1 MDRNAIL
8 ILVVAALLMVFWGD
22 LVDKIVPPSPRRSI
36 PLDVNGT
43 GAGNNATVNTNQA
56 PVIGP
61 VEGNQT
67 QLEGNGTRPENNGTV
82 IPEANA
88 TATAPLPVLKP
99 QKPETTQS
107 VEAGPAEFIFTSRG
121 GGISE
126 VLLRDHPIDT
136 GKPSSATNRVALN
149 RGEVLPLFALWGT
162 NQTLTLTGRED
173 YTLAP
178 IGEGNTTKGWRAT
191 LEAGNGIK
199 IIKEFMPTDGFLMT
213 NVVVKIQNLSTN
225 QIMVPSLHVALGSST
240 PAGMGKLSDAM
251 YHGVFW
257 FDGNEDT
264 HYEQGD
270 FANRTLGCFPG
281 TEQERFTAGNKNV
294 RWSAVHNQF
303 YTIIAMVPEGG
314 LVPDTV
320 TARHIDFG
328 PDASTQL
335 KAQNRYMASVN
346 YRNDAAMLGPN
357 QEWSA
362 TFDLYA
368 GPKKYR
374 DLEALSIA
382 RGNNQVDRVMDL
394 GGFFGFFS
402 KVLLL
407 SMNSLYGWGCS
418 YAIAIIIITI
428 VIKAIF
434 WPLTAASTRS
444 MKRMGKM
451 QPQMKEIQTKYKD
464 DPQKMNQKMMA
475 FMKEHKVNPLA
486 GCLPMIIQIPVFFGF
501 FFMIRTA
508 VELRG
513 EEFLWVMDLSRPDTV
528 YVIPGITFIP
538 FFSTPA
544 GLPVNPMP
552 ILMGVTMI
560 IQTRITPTSPSADEM
575 QAKMMKYMPLIFIP
589 ILYNFS
595 SGLTLYWTVQN
606 ILSIAQ
612 TKMTKADP
620 DEDKPASTAKP
631 VDQPKERKPRKK
643 RH

>member
-22 LVDKIVPPSPRRSI
+22 LVDKIVPPSPRKNI

-43 GAGNNATVNTNQA
+43 GGGNNATGETNQA
-56 PVIGP
+56 PVTGQID
-61 VEGNQT
+61 GNGT
-67 QLEGNGTRPENNGTV
+67 QPEGNGTA
-82 IPEANA
+82 PEANA
-88 TATAPLPVLKP
+88 TAPAPLPVLKP
-99 QKPETTQS
+99 QKPEIIQS
-107 VEAGPAEFIFTSRG
+107 VDAGTAKFIFTSRG
-121 GGISE
+121 GGIAE
-126 VLLRDHPIDT
+126 VQLRDHPIDT
-136 GKPSSATNRVALN
+136 SKGKSVTNRVALN
-149 RGEVLPLFALWGT
+149 RGAPLPVFALWGT
-162 NQTLTLTGRED
+162 NQFLHLTGRED
-173 YTLAP
+173 YKLEP
-178 IGEGNTTKGWRAT
+178 IGATKGWRAT
-191 LEAGNGIK
+191 LEAGNGLR
-199 IIKEFMPTDGFLMT
+199 IIKEFTPTDGFLMP
-213 NVVVKIQNLSTN
+213 NVVLRIQNRSTN
-225 QIMVPSLHVALGSST
+225 QVMVPSLHVGLGSST

-281 TEQERFTAGNKNV
+281 TPQERFTAGNKNV

-328 PDASTQL
+328 PDASTQE
-335 KAQNRYMASVN
+335 KAQNRYLASVN

-357 QEWSA
+357 QEWAA

-374 DLEALSIA
+374 DLESLSID

-486 GCLPMIIQIPVFFGF
+486 GCLPMLIQIPVFFGF

-513 EEFLWVMDLSRPDTV
+513 EEFLWVMDLSRPDTI

-544 GLPVNPMP
+544 GLPVNPLP

-560 IQTRITPTSPSADEM
+560 IQTRITPTSPTADEM

-606 ILSIAQ
+606 ILTIAQ

-620 DEDKPASTAKP
+620 DEDKPASTVKP
-631 VDQPKERKPRKK
+631 VEQPKERKPRRK

>member
-22 LVDKIVPPSPRRSI
+22 LVDKIVPPSPRRNI
-36 PLDVNGT
+36 PLDANGT
-43 GAGNNATVNTNQA
+43 GAGNNATVNTNRT

-61 VEGNQT
+61 IDGNRT
-67 QLEGNGTRPENNGTV
+67 QPEGNGTA
-82 IPEANA
+82 PEANA
-88 TATAPLPVLKP
+88 TAPAPLPVLKP
-99 QKPETTQS
+99 QKPEIIQS
-107 VEAGPAEFIFTSRG
+107 TDAGTAKFIFTSRG
-121 GGISE
+121 GGIAE
-126 VLLRDHPIDT
+126 VQLRDHPIDT
-136 GKPSSATNRVALN
+136 SKSKSVTNRVALN
-149 RGEVLPLFALWGT
+149 RGAPLPVFALWGT
-162 NQTLTLTGRED
+162 NQFLHLTGRED
-173 YTLAP
+173 YTLEP
-178 IGEGNTTKGWRAT
+178 IGATKGWRAT
-191 LEAGNGIK
+191 LEAGNGLK
-199 IIKEFMPTDGFLMT
+199 IIKEFTPTGGFLMP
-213 NVVVKIQNLSTN
+213 NVVLKIQNHSTN
-225 QIMVPSLHVALGSST
+225 QVMVPSLHVGLGSST

-281 TEQERFTAGNKNV
+281 TPQERFTAGNKNV

-328 PDASTQL
+328 PDASTQE
-335 KAQNRYMASVN
+335 KTQNRYLASVN

-357 QEWSA
+357 QEWAA

-374 DLEALSIA
+374 DLESLSID

-464 DPQKMNQKMMA
+464 DPQKMNQKMMT
-475 FMKEHKVNPLA
+475 FMKEHKVNPMA

>member
-22 LVDKIVPPSPRRSI
+22 LVDKIVPPSPRRNI
-36 PLDVNGT
+36 PLDANGT
-43 GAGNNATVNTNQA
+43 GAGNNATVNTNRT

-61 VEGNQT
+61 IDGNRT
-67 QLEGNGTRPENNGTV
+67 QPEGNGTA
-82 IPEANA
+82 PEANA
-88 TATAPLPVLKP
+88 TAPAPLPVLKP
-99 QKPETTQS
+99 QKPEIIQS
-107 VEAGPAEFIFTSRG
+107 TDAGTAKFIFTSRG
-121 GGISE
+121 GGIAE
-126 VLLRDHPIDT
+126 VQLRDHPIDT
-136 GKPSSATNRVALN
+136 SKSKSVTNRVALN
-149 RGEVLPLFALWGT
+149 RGAPLPVFALWGT
-162 NQTLTLTGRED
+162 NQFLHLTGRED
-173 YTLAP
+173 YTLEP
-178 IGEGNTTKGWRAT
+178 IGATKGWRAT
-191 LEAGNGIK
+191 LEAGNGLK
-199 IIKEFMPTDGFLMT
+199 IIKEFTPTGGFLMP
-213 NVVVKIQNLSTN
+213 NVVLKIQNHSTN
-225 QIMVPSLHVALGSST
+225 QVMVPSLHVALGSST

-357 QEWSA
+357 QEWAA

-374 DLEALSIA
+374 DLESLSID

-486 GCLPMIIQIPVFFGF
+486 GCLPMLIQIPVFFGF

>member
-1 MDRNAIL
+1 MDRTSVI

-22 LVDKIVPPSPRRSI
+22 LVDKIVPPSPRKNI
-36 PLDVNGT
+36 PLDVNAT
-43 GAGNNATVNTNQA
+43 GNTNQV
-56 PVIGP
+56 VIRA

-67 QLEGNGTRPENNGTV
+67 QPEDNGTRTENKGTV
-82 IPEANA
+82 IPGANNA
-88 TATAPLPVLKP
+88 TTPAPILKP
-99 QKPETTQS
+99 QKPEITQS
-107 VEAGPAEFIFTSRG
+107 LEAGPAEFIFTSKG

-136 GKPSSATNRVALN
+136 SKASSATNRVALN
-149 RGEVLPLFALWGT
+149 RGASLPVFALWGT
-162 NQTLTLTGRED
+162 NQFLHLTGRED
-173 YTLAP
+173 YILEP
-178 IGEGNTTKGWRAT
+178 IGATKGWRAT
-191 LEAGNGIK
+191 LEAGNGLK
-199 IIKEFMPTDGFLMT
+199 IIKEFTPTDGFLMP
-213 NVVVKIQNLSTN
+213 NVVLKIQNLSTN
-225 QIMVPSLHVALGSST
+225 QVMVPSLHVGLGSST
-240 PAGMGKLSDAM
+240 PAGMGKLSDPM

-257 FDGNEDT
+257 FDGSEDT
-264 HYEQGD
+264 HYEEGD
-270 FANRTLGCFPG
+270 FANRTWGCFPG
-281 TEQERFTAGNKNV
+281 TPMERFTEGNKNV
-294 RWSAVHNQF
+294 RWTAVHNQF

-320 TARHIDFG
+320 TAHNIDFG
-328 PDASTQL
+328 PDASNDL
-335 KAQNRYMASVN
+335 KMQNRYLASVN

-362 TFDLYA
+362 TFDLFA
-368 GPKKYR
+368 GPKEYR

-407 SMNSLYGWGCS
+407 AMNGLHGWGCS

-428 VIKAIF
+428 IVKAIF
-434 WPLTAASTRS
+434 WPLTGMSTRS
-444 MKRMGKM
+444 MKRMGKL

-464 DPQKMNQKMMA
+464 DPQKMNQKMMT
-475 FMKEHKVNPLA
+475 FMRENKVNPLA
-486 GCLPMIIQIPVFFGF
+486 GCLPMLIQIPVFFGF
-501 FFMIRTA
+501 FFMIQTA

-513 EEFLWVMDLSRPDTV
+513 AEFLWVMDLSRADTV

-544 GLPVNPMP
+544 GFPVNPMP

-560 IQTRITPTSPSADEM
+560 IQTRITPTSPTADEM

-612 TKMTKADP
+612 TKMTKDDP

-631 VDQPKERKPRKK
+631 VDQPKERKPRRK

>member
-1 MDRNAIL
+1 MDRNAII
-8 ILVVAALLMVFWGD
+8 ILLVAALLMVFWGD
-22 LVDKIVPPSPRRSI
+22 LVDKIVPPPPPRQNI
-36 PLDVNGT
+36 QADG
-43 GAGNNATVNTNQA
+43 NATVNTNQA
-56 PVIGP
+56 PMIGP
-61 VEGNQT
+61 IDGNGT
-67 QLEGNGTRPENNGTV
+67 QPEGNGTA
-82 IPEANA
+82 PEANA
-88 TATAPLPVLKP
+88 TAPVPLPVLKP
-99 QKPETTQS
+99 QKPEIIKA
-107 VEAGPAEFIFTSRG
+107 VNAGSAEFIFTSRG

-136 GKPSSATNRVALN
+136 SKATSATNRVALN
-149 RGEVLPLFALWGT
+149 RGAPLPIFALWGT
-162 NQTLTLTGRED
+162 NEFLRLTGRED
-173 YTLAP
+173 YKLEP
-178 IGEGNTTKGWRAT
+178 IGATKGWRAT
-191 LEAGNGIK
+191 LEAGNGLK
-199 IIKEFMPTDGFLMT
+199 IIKEFTPTDGFLMPS
-213 NVVVKIQNLSTN
+213 VVIKLQNLSTN
-225 QIMVPSLHVALGSST
+225 QVMVPLPPLHVSLGTST
-240 PAGMGKLSDAM
+240 PAGMGKLSDSM
-251 YHGVFW
+251 YHGLFW
-257 FDGNEDT
+257 FDGNEDY

-281 TEQERFTAGNKNV
+281 TPIEKFTEGNKNV
-294 RWSAVHNQF
+294 RWAAVHNQF
-303 YTIIAMVPEGG
+303 YTLISMVPEGAM
-314 LVPDTV
+314 LPDTI
-320 TARHIDFG
+320 TARHIDFD
-328 PDASTQL
+328 PDTSTQL
-335 KAQNRYMASVN
+335 KAQNRYLAIGN
-346 YRNDAAMLGPN
+346 FRNDGLRVGPG
-357 QEWSA
+357 QPWTA

-368 GPKKYR
+368 GPKKYG

-407 SMNSLYGWGCS
+407 SMNGLHGWGCS
-418 YAIAIIIITI
+418 YAIAIIIITLI
-428 VIKAIF
+428 IKIIF

-475 FMKEHKVNPLA
+475 FMKEHKVNPMA
-486 GCLPMIIQIPVFFGF
+486 GCLPMLIQIPVFFGF

-528 YVIPGITFIP
+528 YVIPGINFIP

-560 IQTRITPTSPSADEM
+560 IQTRITPISPTADEM

-606 ILSIAQ
+606 ILTIAQ
-612 TKMTKADP
+612 TKMTKDDP
-620 DEDKPASTAKP
+620 DKEKPASTVKP
-631 VDQPKERKPRKK
+631 VDQPKERKPRRK